1 MIGNLPY
8 GKKKKTCIIIIT
20 KVVGNSGI
28 RAFSWTFSADQR
40 IRENCERVAVY
51 SGVDLVLNDFF
62 IYLIYS

>member
-1 MIGNLPY
+1 ME
-8 GKKKKTCIIIIT
+8 KKKTYIIIIT

-62 IYLIYS
+62 FFF

>member
-1 MIGNLPY
+1 M
-8 GKKKKTCIIIIT
+8 
-20 KVVGNSGI
+20 VGNSGI